1 MRWIFNIVIK
11 QGLIKR
17 ITLGF
22 FFLVLAKLVVV
33 FTPVVFAYLLDEVSD
48 FDNQNKKTL
57 YYLSLLVSAYG
68 SMYFFNRLFDELRAL
83 ISLKVT
89 QAVRSHLEQ
98 KCLESI
104 GKRAHHD
111 NSSTASYSAIISRT
125 SWNIQT
131 IFDVGLYSI
140 VPTLIEFLL
149 MSVIIWFSVGYVFSL
164 LLLGVTTIYII
175 YTISQINKQ
184 NRYYQGRLKADNEII
199 GFIDDSITNMDV
211 VNSYSRLNKELSLLH
226 LTQKNYA
233 LKWWQ
238 QQLHL
243 SKTRIIQALILSVGI
258 IAALLLAVH
267 KIGLDGF
274 TTGDFVLVS
283 LYMVQSSYPL
293 DSVSLLYTALLQAMI
308 QIRDVKEE
316 FNFNDD
322 DLSTLIK
329 TTDNQPTTSIAFKS
343 MRLNNISLSIG
354 EQQNQILAPINL
366 DLKSGESVAF
376 VGKSG
381 SGKSTAASIIAGL
394 NTPTEGQI
402 LLDEKHT
409 DATALNLISNI
420 VLQESKLFERSILEN
435 IAYDL
440 NHYESNQINR
450 LIEIAHLGDVVKEL
464 PDGIDHKIGSGMRRF
479 SGGEIQ
485 RLSIARALANP
496 KPIMIFDEATRQLD
510 AITENAIFDK
520 IQNELNGFLFIVI
533 SHRLDNLVNFDR
545 IVFFSKG
552 SIIAQGTHNELMDS
566 CTEYR
571 ELYNANIMDRNDAK

>member
-1 MRWIFNIVIK
+1 MRWIINIVIK
-11 QGLIKR
+11 QGLLKR
-17 ITLGF
+17 ISLGF
-22 FFLVLAKLVVV
+22 FFLILAKLVVV
-33 FTPVVFAYLLDEVSD
+33 FTPVVFAYLLDEVTA
-48 FDNQNKKTL
+48 FDNQSEKAL
-57 YYLSLLVSAYG
+57 LYLSFLVAGYG

-140 VPTLIEFLL
+140 LPTLIEFLL
-149 MSVIIWFSVGYVFSL
+149 MSVIIWLSVGYEFSL
-164 LLLGVTTIYII
+164 LLLGVTTIYIF

-199 GFIDDSITNMDV
+199 GFIDDSITNMEV
-211 VNSYSRLNKELSLLH
+211 VNSYSRLDKELSLLSV
-226 LTQKNYA
+226 TQKNYA
-233 LKWWQ
+233 HKWWQ
-238 QQLHL
+238 QQRHL

-258 IAALLLAVH
+258 IVALLLAVN
-267 KIGLDGF
+267 KIGLAGF

-308 QIRDVKEE
+308 QIKDVKEQ
-316 FNFNDD
+316 FNFDD
-322 DLSTLIK
+322 NELSNPIIVDNISTK
-329 TTDNQPTTSIAFKS
+329 TPNTFSKLT
-343 MRLNNISLSIG
+343 LNNISLTIG
-354 EQQNQILAPINL
+354 EQQNQILDTINF
-366 DLKSGESVAF
+366 DLKIGESVAF

-381 SGKSTAASIIAGL
+381 SGKSTAASMIAGL
-394 NTPTEGQI
+394 SSPTEGHI
-402 LLDEKHT
+402 MLDDTIT
-409 DATALNLISNI
+409 DATTLNLMSNI
-420 VLQESKLFERSILEN
+420 VLQESKLFERSLLEN

-440 NHYESNQINR
+440 NQYETNQINR

-464 PDGIDHKIGSGMRRF
+464 PEGIDHKIGSGMRRF

-510 AITENAIFDK
+510 AITENAIFEK
-520 IQNELNGFLFIVI
+520 IQKEMHGFLFIVI
-533 SHRLDNLVNFDR
+533 SHRLDNLVNFDK
-545 IVFFSKG
+545 IIFFSKG
-552 SIIAQGTHNELMDS
+552 RIIANGTHNELINN

-571 ELYNANIMDRNDAK
+571 ELYNANIMARNDAK